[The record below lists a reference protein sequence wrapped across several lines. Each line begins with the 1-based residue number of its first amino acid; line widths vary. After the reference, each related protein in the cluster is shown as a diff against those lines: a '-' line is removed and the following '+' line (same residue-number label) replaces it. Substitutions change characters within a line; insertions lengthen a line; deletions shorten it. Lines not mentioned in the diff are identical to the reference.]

1 MRTKGTENGGG
12 PKAGKSDPSSPIM
25 DEAGPRFGGW
35 PLGGFDPYEL
45 LKSWKVLWKVG
56 KLSTPRSSREDYLD
70 PCGVCCLILII
81 LGAIAWAYSVSPL
94 LTAISLGIIGLIIL
108 ILVGRWIARRER
120 DRIVERPPT
129 PATRTAPRPKPQG
142 RTHPEAVSCVSCGFS
157 FPAELDICPECGE
170 ERARCSV
177 CQLDIVF
184 GDDLVRCPYCGV
196 PSHRDH
202 LLEWIK
208 IKGFC
213 PTCRKELSAE
223 TLSGQN

>member
-1 MRTKGTENGGG
+1 M
-12 PKAGKSDPSSPIM
+12 
-25 DEAGPRFGGW
+25 
-35 PLGGFDPYEL
+35 
-45 LKSWKVLWKVG
+45 
-56 KLSTPRSSREDYLD
+56 
-70 PCGVCCLILII
+70 
-81 LGAIAWAYSVSPL
+81 
-94 LTAISLGIIGLIIL
+94 
-108 ILVGRWIARRER
+108 
-120 DRIVERPPT
+120 
-129 PATRTAPRPKPQG
+129 
-142 RTHPEAVSCVSCGFS
+142 SCVSCGFS

-202 LLEWIK
+202 LLEWIR